1 MCGMSVVRDF
11 EKFKRYNL
19 SEVSKTAKG
28 NNASEG
34 AAEAERDEKSEGVAE

>member
-1 MCGMSVVRDF
+1 MRDF

-28 NNASEG
+28 NASEG